1 MIDVKEMYEFLLVL
15 VNKPKRGS
23 SVLSPKQFN
32 TLIPRA
38 VDDVF
43 KKYYG
48 LPELYRPGRPIPT
61 IGYEQTQFI
70 TDALRKQKKPP
81 KSISVSNGQ
90 AAYPEDYIHA
100 GSAYYVKKTNVAG
113 GEPKTS
119 RVPIEFVTDNE
130 FTNKMNDPV
139 SPPAVDYPVLTFYS
153 DYMEVSPST
162 IGKIY
167 LSYLAY
173 PETPKIDYEVDSSTD
188 EIVYGIGSVDID
200 MPKNLFND
208 IARAVLS
215 YMGLN
220 MSSAEIINY
229 AEMQKQRGA

>member
-1 MIDVKEMYEFLLVL
+1 MIDIKEMYEFLLVL

-43 KKYYG
+43 KRYYG
-48 LPELYRPGRPIPT
+48 LPEEYRPGRPIPNV
-61 IGYEQTQFI
+61 GYEQTQFI

-81 KSISVSNGQ
+81 KSISVVGGQ
-90 AAYPEDYIHA
+90 AKYPDDYIHA
-100 GSAYYVKKTNVAG
+100 GAAYYVKKTNVSG
-113 GEPKTS
+113 GEPTKQ
-119 RVPIEFVTDNE
+119 RVVIEFVTDNE
-130 FTNKMNDPV
+130 FTNKMSDPV
-139 SPPAVDYPVLTFYS
+139 SPPTVDYPVMTFYS
-153 DYMEVSPST
+153 DYMELSPSSIT
-162 IGKIY
+162 KMY
-167 LSYLAY
+167 LSYLSY
-173 PETPKIDYEVDSSTD
+173 PATPKLDYTVDSNTD
-188 EIVYGIGSVDID
+188 EIVWGSSSVDID

-208 IARAVLS
+208 IARSVLS

-220 MSSAEIINY
+220 MSSAEIVNY

>member
-1 MIDVKEMYEFLLVL
+1 MIAVKDMYEFLLVL

-48 LPELYRPGRPIPT
+48 LPESYQPGRPIPR
-61 IGYEQTQFI
+61 IAYEQTQFI
-70 TDALRKQKKPP
+70 TDALLKQKKPP
-81 KSISVSNGQ
+81 KEIPIKGGQ
-90 AAYPEDYIHA
+90 ASYPDDYIHA
-100 GSAYYVKKTNVAG
+100 GSAYYTKKTNVSG
-113 GEPKTS
+113 GEPVKE
-119 RVPIEFVTDNE
+119 RVVIEFVTDNE
-130 FTNKMNDPV
+130 FTNKMSDPI
-139 SPPAVDYPVLTFYS
+139 SPPTIDYPILTFYG
-153 DYMEVSPST
+153 DYMEVAPST
-162 IGKIY
+162 ITKMY

-173 PETPKIDYEVDSSTD
+173 PKTPLLDYTVNSDD
-188 EIVYGIGSVDID
+188 EIEYGTGSVDID

-208 IARAVLS
+208 IARSVLS

-220 MSSAEIINY
+220 MGSAEIVNY